1 MMAWVDRNAYA
12 ERLWTL
18 EGARGIKV
26 ITGMR
31 RSGKPELMKAFS
43 SSVAWKDPSSNNVC
57 TGLLDLARWLLG
69 EQGF

>member
-1 MMAWVDRNAYA
+1 
-12 ERLWTL
+12 
-18 EGARGIKV
+18 
-26 ITGMR
+26 
-31 RSGKPELMKAFS
+31 MKAFS

>member
-1 MMAWVDRNAYA
+1 MAWVDRNTYM
-12 ERLWTL
+12 ERLWAL
-18 EGARGIKV
+18 EGTREIKV

-43 SSVAWKDPSSNNVC
+43 ASVAWKDPPSNNVC
-57 TGLLDLARWLLG
+57 TGLLDLTRWLLG

>member
-1 MMAWVDRNAYA
+1 MAWVDRNAYA
-12 ERLWTL
+12 ERIWAL
-18 EGARGIKV
+18 EGAWDIKV

-31 RSGKPELMKAFS
+31 CSGKPELMKAFS
-43 SSVAWKDPSSNNVC
+43 SSAAWKDPSSNNVC

>member
-1 MMAWVDRNAYA
+1 MTWADRNAYA

>member
-1 MMAWVDRNAYA
+1 MAWVDRNAYA

-18 EGARGIKV
+18 EGVRGIKV

-31 RSGKPELMKAFS
+31 RSGKPELMKAFPAF
-43 SSVAWKDPSSNNVC
+43 VAWKDPSSNNVC
-57 TGLLDLARWLLG
+57 TGLLDLVRWLLG